1 MPATT
6 PKKAARALLSTF
18 DSLRDPR
25 VAGRCDHPF
34 LTVIFMAVVAMLA
47 GCNGWEEM
55 ADFCADELDW
65 FGGFVDVSNGAPSA
79 DTFRRVISALR
90 PRPFAER
97 VEAWVQTVATS
108 LRGEVVAFDGK
119 LPRGAAAH
127 KRLWL
132 PTALHRVHV
141 WACKQ
146 RLLLAQYPVEGAP
159 NEPKA
164 MLALLA
170 TLDVT
175 DAVLTGDANQCNKEL
190 AAGIVEAGADYLLSL
205 KSNRKAMYESVRG
218 AFAQQRAEPSATVKV
233 VHHRERS
240 EGHGRTE
247 SREGWV
253 MDAAEVPGLAAR
265 MPSVRSVMELT
276 RTRIVRGEVSVET
289 TYYVSSLRAGVRRLM
304 AVVREHWGVE
314 NLLHW
319 TLDAQMRED
328 DCRVYDEN
336 GAQNLATLRGLAL
349 MLLKRDTSFKAGI
362 ARKQGRVARKA
373 AYREHVLTLVFQGD

>member
-1 MPATT
+1 MPATSS
-6 PKKAARALLSTF
+6 KKAARALLSTF

-218 AFAQQRAEPSATVKV
+218 AFAQQRAEESAPAKV

-314 NLLHW
+314 NVLHW

>member
-1 MPATT
+1 MPTT
-6 PKKAARALLSTF
+6 TTKKAAQALLSTF
-18 DSLRDPR
+18 SALRDSR

-34 LTVIFMAVVAMLA
+34 LTVIFMAVIAVLA

-55 ADFCADELDW
+55 NDFCADELDW
-65 FGGFVDVSNGAPSA
+65 FREFVDVPNGVPSA

-90 PRPFAER
+90 PRPFAEC
-97 VEAWVQTVATS
+97 VESWVRTVVSS
-108 LRGEVVAFDGK
+108 LRGQVVAFDGK

-127 KRLWL
+127 QRLWL
-132 PTALHRVHV
+132 PAALHRVHV
-141 WACKQ
+141 WACEQ

-164 MLALLA
+164 LLALLA
-170 TLDVT
+170 TLDVA
-175 DAVLTGDANQCNKEL
+175 DAVLTGDANQCNKEV
-190 AAGIVEAGADYLLSL
+190 AAGIVDAGADYVLSL
-205 KSNRKAMYESVRG
+205 KSNRKAMYESVRDT
-218 AFAQQRAEPSATVKV
+218 FTQRRAEEFATVKV
-233 VHHRERS
+233 VHHREQS

-253 MDAAEVPGLAAR
+253 MDAARVPGLAER
-265 MPSVRSVMELT
+265 MPAVRSVMELV

-289 TYYVSSLRAGVRRLM
+289 TYYVSSLRAGARRM
-304 AVVREHWGVE
+304 MEIVREHWAIE
-314 NLLHW
+314 NGLHW

-336 GAQNLATLRGLAL
+336 GAQNLATLRGLTL

-362 ARKQGRVARKA
+362 ARKQGRVSRNV
-373 AYREHVLTLVFQGD
+373 AYREHVLSLVFQGD